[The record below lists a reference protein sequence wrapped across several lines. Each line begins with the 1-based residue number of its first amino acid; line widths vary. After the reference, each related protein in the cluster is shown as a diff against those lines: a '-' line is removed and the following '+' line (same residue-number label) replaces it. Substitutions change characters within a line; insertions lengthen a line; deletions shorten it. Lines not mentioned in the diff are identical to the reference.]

1 MQSFVSV
8 QFSSLHFISVM
19 RGSVQCSSVANKD
32 PFCSFSS
39 TLVSVLVISFQ
50 FSSVRFGSVV
60 INGQLRSFIF
70 RFNAVHFV
78 SLHFSLVQFSS
89 VQCSSAPTLLLSERT
104 VQSSWIQSEPTIT
117 PPWEQ
122 EITGFHQ
129 SDTLFEKKSVSDWSF
144 SLDFKNFDHF
154 HLGFVRSGLILS
166 KSSVSYM
173 NYYRYF
179 SHFLDFDQNGHTFC
193 AKKCVISSFSMVP
206 ESGTLRKWWILTIWT
221 HFLWKKV
228 CRFDFS
234 DQSRRCSSE
243 SNANHQFYI

>member
-1 MQSFVSV
+1 MQSFV

-19 RGSVQCSSVANKD
+19 RGSVQCSSVASKD

-39 TLVSVLVISFQ
+39 TFVSVLAISFQ
-50 FSSVRFGSVV
+50 FSSVRFGPVV

-70 RFNAVHFV
+70 RFNAVHFT

-179 SHFLDFDQNGHTFC
+179 SHFPWFWS
-193 AKKCVISSFSMVP
+193 K
-206 ESGTLRKWWILTIWT
+206 WT
-221 HFLWKKV
+221 HFLCKKV
-228 CRFDFS
+228 CHFIIFHGSRVRDPPKMMDFDHLDTLFVKKS
-234 DQSRRCSSE
+234 VSFWLFRSISQV
-243 SNANHQFYI
+243 F

>member
-19 RGSVQCSSVANKD
+19 RGSVQCSSVASKD

-39 TLVSVLVISFQ
+39 TFVSVLVISFQ

-70 RFNAVHFV
+70 RFNAVHFT
-78 SLHFSLVQFSS
+78 SLDFSLVQFIS

-129 SDTLFEKKSVSDWSF
+129 SDTLFEKKVCRI
-144 SLDFKNFDHF
+144 DHF
-154 HLGFVRSGLILS
+154 HWISRISIIFTSVLFDRVCFSQNHKFLIWITIGIL
-166 KSSVSYM
+166 VI
-173 NYYRYF
+173 
-179 SHFLDFDQNGHTFC
+179 FLDFDQNGHTFC
-193 AKKCVISSFSMVP
+193 AKKCVVSSFSMVP
-206 ESGTLRKWWILTIWT
+206 ESGTLRKWWILIIWT

-243 SNANHQFYI
+243 WNANH